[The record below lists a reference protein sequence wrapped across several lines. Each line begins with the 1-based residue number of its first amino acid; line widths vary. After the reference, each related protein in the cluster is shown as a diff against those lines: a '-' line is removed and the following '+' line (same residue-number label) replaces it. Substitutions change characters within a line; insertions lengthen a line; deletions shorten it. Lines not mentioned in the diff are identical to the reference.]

1 MSGTVVYTCDT
12 IPATWEV
19 EIRGFWFEA
28 YFQNKPIVVH
38 ACNPSYSEGEGM
50 WDINERI
57 YLENKL
63 KAKVLEV

>member
-50 WDINERI
+50 
-57 YLENKL
+57 
-63 KAKVLEV
+63 